1 MRLSRQLPT
10 ARAPQCRTS
19 KRVSTPYSLNIT
31 LPLKEKRARENNQL
45 LSFGALED
53 DSVLIYA
60 AHSLE
65 LTTLSVVQNQ
75 EAVGFLVICLM
86 YFLLYM
92 VKLFCFDK
100 NKTENKNVLF
110 DLLTF

>member
-1 MRLSRQLPT
+1 M
-10 ARAPQCRTS
+10 TS
-19 KRVSTPYSLNIT
+19 SMLCMYVGIHIIQSEVQDVECIT

-60 AHSLE
+60 ANSLE